1 MKLQFKLTL
10 KKNTEIINGT
20 SVDLTGDNNTMY
32 ACPFSAEKV
41 LPYPELISAH
51 MRDFMPGYNPP
62 GEKQVIRK

>member
-1 MKLQFKLTL
+1 
-10 KKNTEIINGT
+10 
-20 SVDLTGDNNTMY
+20 MY